1 MATYNAGSSCVI
13 IMYIGAKC
21 EPFVKN
27 LWKYITEVFT
37 DQEYIFKLNFIFKF
51 K

>member
-1 MATYNAGSSCVI
+1 MATYNAGGSCVI

-21 EPFVKN
+21 EQN
-27 LWKYITEVFT
+27 LWKYIIEVFT